1 MRYSKLHI
9 SLVSHVVLYH
19 CVYQP
24 ACIEVL
30 QEKQEI
36 KVLWGNIKVG
46 QFQIANLQATHSLT
60 QLIVALLL
68 QIPLTNL
75 TSPKPR

>member
-1 MRYSKLHI
+1 MRYGKLHI

-60 QLIVALLL
+60 KHS
-68 QIPLTNL
+68 TDC
-75 TSPKPR
+75 SPPTPDSTDESY